1 MFLERRI
8 GVSTSPWSH
17 QGQLVISVS
26 SLSVRRFFKILC
38 TSCLFIYSSPAQED
52 RGLKVFEPLVGG
64 GTYREVFKFVRC
76 SCLCGDT
83 CQRVTVCGLMSL
95 VATHSEKIKYWVVDF
110 FCGDTLREVLN
121 LWVVDYFL
129 WGFHMRVHVSVE
141 TLSERFWYVVCSC
154 FCRVFVCG
162 LMFPRG
168 FNMWVDN
175 VSCGDTFREVQIC
188 GLMMCL
194 WR

>member
-1 MFLERRI
+1 MLNNRFNLIDSSFRSSGGQQKGLFIGGDGAAGDVCGRMFLERRI

-141 TLSERFWYVVCSC
+141 TLSERF
-154 FCRVFVCG
+154 
-162 LMFPRG
+162 
-168 FNMWVDN
+168 
-175 VSCGDTFREVQIC
+175 
-188 GLMMCL
+188 
-194 WR
+194 